1 MQHLDDQN
9 GQNIELFAKPE
20 QYPMKWH
27 KFLIYFSLWVSALVT
42 LSAAGQ
48 FFSGSHYNGLADAV
62 YAKYGSSLK
71 TLDLLMG
78 MASIFLAVWAI
89 YTRFQLAGYKSGAPA
104 KLMLLYALSLI
115 VSVLYMIFACSI
127 SGLSFSALLEDSAG
141 TLIGNGLMMFI
152 NKVYYDKR
160 SVLFVN

>member
-1 MQHLDDQN
+1 MQHLDNQN

-89 YTRFQLAGYKSGAPA
+89 YTRFQLAGYKSVAPA
-104 KLMLLYALSLI
+104 KLMLLYAISLI

-127 SGLSFSALLEDSAG
+127 SGLSFSALLEDSVG

>member
-1 MQHLDDQN
+1 MQHLDNQN

-104 KLMLLYALSLI
+104 KLMLLYAISLI

-127 SGLSFSALLEDSAG
+127 SGLSFSALLEDSVG

>member
-1 MQHLDDQN
+1 MQHSDDRN
-9 GQNIELFAKPE
+9 GQNSELFAQPE

-27 KFLIYFSLWVSALVT
+27 KFLIYFSLWVGALVT

-48 FFSGSHYNGLADAV
+48 LFSGSHYNGLADAV
-62 YAKYGSSLK
+62 YAMYGSSLK

-78 MASIFLAVWAI
+78 IASIFLAVWAI
-89 YTRFQLAGYKSGAPA
+89 YTRFQLARYKSGAPA

-115 VSVLYMIFACSI
+115 VSLLYMICACSI
-127 SGLSFSALLEDSAG
+127 SGISFSVLLEDNVG
-141 TLIGNGLMMFI
+141 TLIGSVLMMFI